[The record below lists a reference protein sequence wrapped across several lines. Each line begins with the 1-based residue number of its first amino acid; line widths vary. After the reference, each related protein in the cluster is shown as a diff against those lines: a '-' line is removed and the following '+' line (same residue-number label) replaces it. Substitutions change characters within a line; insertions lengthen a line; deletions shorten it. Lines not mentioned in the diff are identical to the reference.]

1 MRGSSRRATAF
12 MASEQAAIAT
22 TGPAGGPALFFPSAC
37 EGIRRTDRLCAELWK
52 TIQNEP
58 EYAGWTTLFILPDF
72 GRDADDDAGGNGFQ
86 HHRTGDASSRT
97 TWMMALGAGVRAGQV
112 FDRPIQSIDLV
123 PTVGAM
129 MGFSPSLSQG
139 TRLEE
144 LL

>member
-1 MRGSSRRATAF
+1 
-12 MASEQAAIAT
+12 
-22 TGPAGGPALFFPSAC
+22 
-37 EGIRRTDRLCAELWK
+37 
-52 TIQNEP
+52 
-58 EYAGWTTLFILPDF
+58 
-72 GRDADDDAGGNGFQ
+72 
-86 HHRTGDASSRT
+86 
-97 TWMMALGAGVRAGQV
+97 MMALGAGVRAGQV